1 MRKMLFAALM
11 VLASI
16 ALTRPAW
23 AAISCTAPSSTGF
36 STAYTATGVVPNVS
50 QGTVSFNCTR
60 SVASDATTVLLKAN
74 NGIHASGVQNR
85 TQSGSRRILYEAY
98 KDSACVALWTSL
110 VVADFWVLNL
120 LNILGAQPVSV
131 SYWGCITV
139 AGQVTS
145 AGSSTDTVTMQVVA
159 NTALRPALSVT
170 STFPVSVTTPATL
183 AITTAPG
190 NLVFNYTAFGSA
202 VNVGTTFVTLGTLN
216 LPYTMSLDAYSGV
229 VSGLN
234 YTLTLDSQTSPV
246 RGTGTGAA
254 QTHTIN
260 GLMPAGQAGTCTTG
274 SCVSS
279 QVRTLTIT
287 Y

>member
-1 MRKMLFAALM
+1 L
-11 VLASI
+11 VSI
-16 ALTRPAW
+16 LLTRPAW
-23 AAISCTAPSSTGF
+23 AAISCTAPASTGF
-36 STAYTATGVVPNVS
+36 STAYAATGVVPNVS

-74 NGIHASGVQNR
+74 NGIHASGVRNR
-85 TQSGSRRILYEAY
+85 TQSGARRIRYESY
-98 KDSACVALWTSL
+98 KDSACSAIWTSL

-120 LNILGAQPVSV
+120 LNILGAQPVSI

-170 STFPVSVTTPATL
+170 STFPVSITTPATL

-190 NLVFNYTAFGSA
+190 NVVFNYTAFGSA
-202 VNVGTTFVTLGTLN
+202 ANASTTLVTLATLN
-216 LPYTMSLDAYSGV
+216 LPYTISLDAYSGV

-234 YTLTLDSQTSPV
+234 YSLTLDSQTSPV
-246 RGTGTGAA
+246 AARGTGAA
-254 QTHTIN
+254 QTHTIH
-260 GLMPAGQAGTCTTG
+260 GTMAAGQAGTCSSG

-279 QVRTLTIT
+279 KVHTLTIT

>member
-1 MRKMLFAALM
+1 MRKISFTAMMMFA
-11 VLASI
+11 VI
-16 ALTRPAW
+16 VLTRPSW
-23 AAISCTAPSSTGF
+23 AAISCTAPASTGF
-36 STAYTATGVVPNVS
+36 STAYAATGVVPNIS

-60 SVASDATTVLLKAN
+60 SLASDPTTVLLTAN

-85 TQSGSRRILYEAY
+85 TQSGTRRVLYEAY
-98 KDSACVALWTSL
+98 KDSACGAVWTSL
-110 VVADFWVLNL
+110 VVSDFWVLNL
-120 LNILGAQPVSV
+120 LNILSAQPVSA
-131 SYWGCITV
+131 SYWGCITA
-139 AGQVTS
+139 AGQVVS
-145 AGSSTDTVTMQVVA
+145 AGTSTDTVTMQVLA

-170 STFPVSVTTPATL
+170 STFPVSIVTPATL

-190 NLVFNYTAFGSA
+190 DLIFNYTAFGSVTNA
-202 VNVGTTFVTLGTLN
+202 STTFVTLGTLN

-234 YTLTLDSQTSPV
+234 FNLTLDSQTSPV
-246 RGTGTGAA
+246 VTRGTGAS

-260 GLMPAGQAGTCTTG
+260 GTMPASQAGTCTTG

-279 QVRTLTIT
+279 QVHTLTIT